1 MSCKFYVIQDE
12 LAIKFNINYEN
23 LPAFVSYFP
32 QTEQYSVFME
42 TFTKDKLADFL
53 DKFIKWETPLK
64 RLKYSEMKFRDVNC
78 TEVLVTEN
86 RTNTESTK

>member
-1 MSCKFYVIQDE
+1 
-12 LAIKFNINYEN
+12 
-23 LPAFVSYFP
+23 
-32 QTEQYSVFME
+32 ME

-64 RLKYSEMKFRDVNC
+64 RLKYSELKFRDVNC